1 MYLIPNQRNNPFRRF
16 EKSKMPKPA
25 WRNFWIS
32 LVMSCTLRLI
42 RAVCRDPKLNIFSQ
56 LSFLLIY
63 NRAASLM
70 SSYRVRDSFLATL
83 SIFFS
88 KSLLKDILKILFAGG
103 GVPAVSAKG
112 GLMMGT
118 KKVGILSSRQKRTI
132 LIVYKQKYLSSNN
145 CKIKINSFDF
155 VKK

>member
-1 MYLIPNQRNNPFRRF
+1 
-16 EKSKMPKPA
+16 
-25 WRNFWIS
+25 
-32 LVMSCTLRLI
+32 
-42 RAVCRDPKLNIFSQ
+42 
-56 LSFLLIY
+56 
-63 NRAASLM
+63 
-70 SSYRVRDSFLATL
+70 VRDS
-83 SIFFS
+83 
-88 KSLLKDILKILFAGG
+88 SLLKDILKILFAGG

>member
-32 LVMSCTLRLI
+32 LVMSYSLRLI
-42 RAVCRDPKLNIFSQ
+42 RAACRDPKSNIFSH

-63 NRAASLM
+63 KRAASQM
-70 SSYRVRDSFLATL
+70 SSYWVHDS
-83 SIFFS
+83 
-88 KSLLKDILKILFAGG
+88 SLLKDILKILFDGG